1 MRKNA
6 FVLVYIIILLG
17 TVSPSLTAQQTN
29 RESSTQDIDES
40 ELLLDDIQEAPDGSA
55 GDRGEEGLQEDA
67 EPEPIGNITIW
78 DFLRMI
84 LILGVIIG
92 LIYLIFYF
100 LKKRGSPKLQNNE
113 LFEVISTQ
121 ALSNN
126 RTIHLVQVG
135 NQYFLIGSGE
145 QSVNLISEIKDQ
157 ETIDEI
163 RLKLSNVKSGD
174 KRNFRN
180 IFSGLFGQG
189 GVRLD
194 GSVNSNSDFLHKQR
208 DKLRR
213 M

>member
-1 MRKNA
+1 MSKNA
-6 FVLVYIIILLG
+6 IILIFCLLFTG
-17 TVSPSLTAQQTN
+17 ILLPPLYSQDSGG
-29 RESSTQDIDES
+29 RESVQDIDES
-40 ELLLDDIQEAPDGSA
+40 ELLLD
-55 GDRGEEGLQEDA
+55 GEEGAGAGEEGGDRPAA
-67 EPEPIGNITIW
+67 EPVGNITFW

-100 LKKRGSPKLQNNE
+100 IKKRGSPKLQNNE
-113 LFEVISTQ
+113 LFDVVSTQ

-135 NQYFLIGSGE
+135 NQFFLIGSGE
-145 QSVNLISEIKDQ
+145 QSVNLISEIKDK

-163 RLKLSNVKSGD
+163 RLKLSNVSSGER
-174 KRNFRN
+174 KKFGQ

-189 GVRLD
+189 SVRLD
-194 GSVNSNSDFLHKQR
+194 GSVNSNTDFLHKQR

>member
-6 FVLVYIIILLG
+6 IILVYCILFLVLV
-17 TVSPSLTAQQTN
+17 TSLSAQD
-29 RESSTQDIDES
+29 RARDIDES
-40 ELLLDDIQEAPDGSA
+40 ELLLDGPGEDAGENDGNAGEEAS
-55 GDRGEEGLQEDA
+55 GEEGTT
-67 EPEPIGNITIW
+67 EPIGNITFW

-92 LIYLIFYF
+92 LIYLLFYF
-100 LKKRGSPKLQNNE
+100 IKKRGSPRLQNNE
-113 LFEVISTQ
+113 LFDIISTQ

-126 RTIHLVQVG
+126 RTVHLVQVG
-135 NQYFLIGSGE
+135 NQFFLIGAGE
-145 QSVNLISEIKDQ
+145 QSVNLISEIQDK

-163 RLKLSNVKSGD
+163 RLKLSNVKSGE
-174 KRNFRN
+174 KKNFRN

-189 GVRLD
+189 SVRLD
-194 GSVNSNSDFLHKQR
+194 GSVNSNTDFLHKQR